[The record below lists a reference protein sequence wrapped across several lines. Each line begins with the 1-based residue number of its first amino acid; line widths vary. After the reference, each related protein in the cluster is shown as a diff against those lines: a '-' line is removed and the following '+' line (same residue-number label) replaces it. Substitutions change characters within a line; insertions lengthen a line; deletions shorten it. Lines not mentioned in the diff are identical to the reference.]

1 MFKRIKSG
9 VPLGGASFKWVF
21 LLMGMKTGGLVLI
34 PFVFVDVVVIVIV
47 LKIKSGWGLALLPVG
62 PGWVTITSSHS
73 PRILHITQQMPMPES
88 SKVT

>member
-1 MFKRIKSG
+1 M
-9 VPLGGASFKWVF
+9 PLGGASFKWVF
-21 LLMGMKTGGLVLI
+21 LLMGITTGGLVLI
-34 PFVFVDVVVIVIV
+34 LFVFVDVVVIVIV
-47 LKIKSGWGLALLPVG
+47 LKIKSGRGLALLPVG

>member
-1 MFKRIKSG
+1 M
-9 VPLGGASFKWVF
+9 PLGGASIDGDKN
-21 LLMGMKTGGLVLI
+21 GRSCPI

-47 LKIKSGWGLALLPVG
+47 LEIKSGWGLALLPVG